1 MKVPGRSSANANRC
15 SGADRGGCAINETHT
30 ALLQALHDEHAPAL
44 WRYALRLTGDDQLAQ
59 DVVQESLLRLW
70 NSPEILEQ
78 GEPASRAWLFTVA
91 RNVVIDER
99 RSARSRREVR
109 SPHVPDESRTDPID
123 SALDAWVITDVLT
136 QLTPDH
142 RTVIVR
148 AYYMG
153 QSVAELAVELEVPE
167 GTVRSRLFYGLRALR
182 LALQERGLTR
192 R

>member
-1 MKVPGRSSANANRC
+1 M
-15 SGADRGGCAINETHT
+15 NETHT
-30 ALLQALHDEHAPAL
+30 ALLQALHDQHAPAL

-70 NSPEILEQ
+70 NSPAILEQ

-99 RSARSRREVR
+99 RSARSRREVG
-109 SPHVPDESRTDPID
+109 SPSVPEQSRTDPID

-136 QLTPDH
+136 QLTPEH

-153 QSVAELAVELEVPE
+153 QSVAELAEELEVPE